1 MSCCPPDSLSY
12 LQSDGSS
19 KGAKNKVGE
28 CEFFECN
35 SKGSKKLLMLPDVW
49 GWDSGRIRLLAD
61 HFAEIG
67 DFHVVI
73 PKILSSPPF
82 EGGTDGDA
90 LPPNFDMGSR
100 RSEFMEW
107 IKGQPFT
114 MQQPLL
120 KSMVNYLRNDNADAK
135 IYLIG
140 ICWGAYAMAEV
151 LASEELC
158 TNVCKGV
165 GMHPSVGIA
174 GVYGL
179 NDEEIVKGN
188 LMKVPVLWCPTKN
201 DSDDYR
207 TGGKLLAAS
216 PEGSDF
222 IDFPTVTHGFFT
234 RGDSKEEEVAKN
246 VEKAVTDIL
255 AFFAK

>member
-1 MSCCPPDSLSY
+1 
-12 LQSDGSS
+12 
-19 KGAKNKVGE
+19 
-28 CEFFECN
+28 
-35 SKGSKKLLMLPDVW
+35 
-49 GWDSGRIRLLAD
+49 
-61 HFAEIG
+61 
-67 DFHVVI
+67 
-73 PKILSSPPF
+73 
-82 EGGTDGDA
+82 
-90 LPPNFDMGSR
+90 
-100 RSEFMEW
+100 
-107 IKGQPFT
+107 
-114 MQQPLL
+114 
-120 KSMVNYLRNDNADAK
+120 
-135 IYLIG
+135 
-140 ICWGAYAMAEV
+140 MAEV

-207 TGGKLLAAS
+207 TGGKLLVAS